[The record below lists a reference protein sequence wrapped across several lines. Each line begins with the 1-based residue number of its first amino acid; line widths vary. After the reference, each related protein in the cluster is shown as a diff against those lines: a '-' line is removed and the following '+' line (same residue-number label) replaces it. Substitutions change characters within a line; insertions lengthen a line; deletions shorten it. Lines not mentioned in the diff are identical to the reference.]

1 MVGENRRLSSLE
13 VDRETMPSESET
25 TMSQDWVESREA
37 AAASLAEDA
46 AQVEKEAGLR
56 RRVVEDFIKAER
68 RRRVTTISSRI
79 GLTLAIFLGWE
90 FLSGRY
96 VDEFFV
102 SKPSD
107 IIYQLYLLAVEG
119 RLLYHLTFT
128 LQEAVYGYLIGIG
141 SGIFLGVIFGRYT
154 ALYRM
159 VEPFVIAMY
168 GIPRIALAPLFI
180 LWFGLG
186 ILAKIVISAV
196 LVFFVI
202 FINTVTGIRNV
213 DPQLIEVVS
222 VMGASERQKMWKVIL
237 PAATPF
243 IITSMRICVPL
254 AMIGAIVGE
263 FISTNRGIG
272 YLLTEAAGAFETG
285 MLFAGIF
292 ILLGVVMAMNFGVN
306 LLESKLTRWQPKGG
320 KDIVVE

>member
-1 MVGENRRLSSLE
+1 
-13 VDRETMPSESET
+13 MPSESEM
-25 TMSQDWVESREA
+25 TMSESRVDSRDA
-37 AAASLAEDA
+37 AAAILARDA
-46 AQVEKEAGLR
+46 ALVEKEARLR
-56 RRVVEDFIKAER
+56 RRVSEEFVKAER
-68 RRRVTTISSRI
+68 KRRVTTISSRI
-79 GLTLAIFLGWE
+79 GLTIAIFLGWE

-119 RLLYHLTFT
+119 RLIYHLTFT

-141 SGIFLGVIFGRYT
+141 SGIFLGVICGRYDI
-154 ALYRM
+154 LYRM
-159 VEPFVIAMY
+159 VEPFVVAMY

-196 LVFFVI
+196 LVFFII
-202 FINTVTGIRNV
+202 FMNTVTGIRNV
-213 DPQLIEVVS
+213 DPQLLEVVT

-237 PAATPF
+237 PAAAPF
-243 IITSMRICVPL
+243 IITSMRVCVPL

-292 ILLGVVMAMNFGVN
+292 ILLAVVMAMNFCIN
-306 LLESKLTRWQPKGG
+306 LLESKLTRWKPKGG
-320 KDIVVE
+320 QDIVVE